1 MPTADVEKELLELR
15 GIAEEYR
22 ALKNQLLEPPR
33 GWFVLGSHIDQP
45 DVCLEF
51 WGDEGGVPLWERPVP
66 AMDTKYVVTVL
77 VDEKSS
83 RRLPEAMGAIAAWMP
98 DATITAAV
106 ADDTHLP
113 HVDQREDTPRSPAI
127 EENADD

>member
-77 VDEKSS
+77 VRYRLLWRAPLGHHCGS
-83 RRLPEAMGAIAAWMP
+83 RRRHPPAACRSARGHTAISS
-98 DATITAAV
+98 D
-106 ADDTHLP
+106 
-113 HVDQREDTPRSPAI
+113 RGERR
-127 EENADD
+127 